1 MSSLLLCKHVVT
13 VSSLLCKGVVV
24 VHDVYD
30 NGAAA
35 KDARLLP
42 GDLILEVIISGVCFL
57 SKTFLHIRIA

>member
-1 MSSLLLCKHVVT
+1 VLSLLY
-13 VSSLLCKGVVV
+13 KGVVV

-42 GDLILEVIISGVCFL
+42 GDLILEVIISSVF
-57 SKTFLHIRIA
+57 SEQNISAH

>member
-1 MSSLLLCKHVVT
+1 MLSLLY
-13 VSSLLCKGVVV
+13 KGVVV

-42 GDLILEVIISGVCFL
+42 GDLILEVIISSVF
-57 SKTFLHIRIA
+57 SEQNISAH